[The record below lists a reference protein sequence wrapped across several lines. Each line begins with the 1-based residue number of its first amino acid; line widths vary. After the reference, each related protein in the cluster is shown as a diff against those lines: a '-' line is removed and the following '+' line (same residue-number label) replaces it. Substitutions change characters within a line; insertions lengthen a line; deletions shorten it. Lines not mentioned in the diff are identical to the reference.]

1 MNSSIV
7 NEQDEEQVIEQ
18 FVNWVF
24 NIFLVNIL
32 IDMWDAS

>member
-7 NEQDEEQVIEQ
+7 NEQDEEQVIAQ
-18 FVNWVF
+18 FHNWVF
-24 NIFLVNIL
+24 NILVNIL